1 MKVLPVYIT
10 LLWFLSSE
18 GFSDAHECLLHS
30 PRWKHGYLCEFLH
43 TCQQY
48 EAFST
53 FFTLTG
59 CFSAFIF
66 GGFVF
71 MWFSSG
77 GRCLY
82 YRTKFLHTLDW
93 YGLSY
98 VSSLVCRVGWLT
110 ASPDDSR
117 DLTSG
122 NRHSIQTV
130 PQLCVSDVQW
140 AVSAAETS
148 SPSTFEN
155 SEGHLVEIF
164 PSASVQKVSQL
175 WGFSNVYIGL
185 TCVRFYNSEFC
196 DINGE
201 MTCLKHFSMFFRPAH
216 QCELKFRDGPPD

>member
-1 MKVLPVYIT
+1 MCT
-10 LLWFLSSE
+10 N
-18 GFSDAHECLLHS
+18 CLLHS
-30 PRWKHGYLCEFLH
+30 PRWEHGYLWEFLH
-43 TCQQY
+43 TPQQY

-82 YRTKFLHTLDW
+82 YRAKLLHTLDW

-98 VSSLVCRVGWLT
+98 VSSLERSEGWRT
-110 ASPDDSR
+110 ASPDDSH

-122 NRHSIQTV
+122 NRHSIPTAV
-130 PQLCVSDVQW
+130 YVWC
-140 AVSAAETS
+140 AVSCICCWGLL
-148 SPSTFEN
+148 PCPLLSTLMDIWWRYF
-155 SEGHLVEIF
+155 LVLSFRRSLNCE
-164 PSASVQKVSQL
+164 VSL
-175 WGFSNVYIGL
+175 MRTLVWHVTGD
-185 TCVRFYNSEFC
+185 FYNS
-196 DINGE
+196 DLNGE
-201 MTCLKHFSMFFRPAH
+201 VTCLKCLPMFFRPAH